1 MKNVF
6 VLSTLVFLG
15 WCLST
20 ALSAQNCQPS
30 PACKAICGS
39 AKADA
44 GAAKTDVAPV
54 PAAQKVAYKKSCAGA
69 NANASAD
76 AAGVEVIPVGLFAP
90 GTPSNTKNGICNP
103 ANCDP
108 SKCDPSKCDPSKKC
122 DVSKCVPANCAGGKA
137 KAAAVRL

>member
-20 ALSAQNCQPS
+20 SLTAQNCQPS

-39 AKADA
+39 AKADV
-44 GAAKTDVAPV
+44 GAAKADVAPAPV
-54 PAAQKVAYKKSCAGA
+54 AQKVTYKKSCAGA
-69 NANASAD
+69 MASTD
-76 AAGVEVIPVGLFAP
+76 ATGVQAIPAGLFDP
-90 GTPSNTKNGICNP
+90 GTQSNTKNGICNP